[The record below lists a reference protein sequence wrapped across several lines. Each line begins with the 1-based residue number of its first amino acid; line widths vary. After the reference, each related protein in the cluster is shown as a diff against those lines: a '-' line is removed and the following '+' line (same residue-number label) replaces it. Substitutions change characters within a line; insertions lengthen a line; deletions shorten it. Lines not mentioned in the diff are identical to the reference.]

1 MALAGGQVSVT
12 STAQNLTT
20 LLSRTANSG
29 QNRCF
34 AIEVENA
41 SDTVTIYEGP
51 STVTSVPANSRGTVP
66 ATTGGA
72 RWWSQPPGFG
82 EHITTDEVYLVAS
95 TTVTAYVRLY
105 Q

>member
-20 LLSRTANSG
+20 LLSRTANAS

-34 AIEVENA
+34 AVEVEN
-41 SDTVTIYEGP
+41 SSTTIIYEGP
-51 STVTSVPANSRGTVP
+51 STVTSVPANARGSVP
-66 ATTGGA
+66 GVVGA

>member
-1 MALAGGQVSVT
+1 MALGGGQVSVT

-20 LLSRTANSG
+20 LLGGTTNDS
-29 QNRCF
+29 QNRVF
-34 AIEVENA
+34 AVEIEN
-41 SDTVTIYEGP
+41 STTTTIYEGP
-51 STVTSVPANSRGTVP
+51 STVTSVPANARGTIPGVV
-66 ATTGGA
+66 GA

-105 Q
+105 K